1 VDEYFVLNS
10 IVLEQE
16 AFRNVSAADG
26 DIDQAFQLDH
36 ELVGA
41 APDTHE
47 AVHSSIESF
56 NWQSSARTV

>member
-1 VDEYFVLNS
+1 MDEYFVLNS

-16 AFRNVSAADG
+16 TFRNVSAANG
-26 DIDQAFQLDH
+26 GIDQAFQLDH
-36 ELVGA
+36 KLAGA

-56 NWQSSARTV
+56 NGQSLARTV